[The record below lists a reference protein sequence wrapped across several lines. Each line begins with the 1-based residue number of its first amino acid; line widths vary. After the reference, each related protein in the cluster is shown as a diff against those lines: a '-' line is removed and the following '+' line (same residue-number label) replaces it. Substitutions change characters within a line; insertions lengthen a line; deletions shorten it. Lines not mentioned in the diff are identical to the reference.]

1 MENGGQKWHFHDTET
16 IFGSQNKRRGQVRRG
31 NKGTDRQ
38 VNREAGGRGRQ
49 GAQASVAHVPA

>member
-1 MENGGQKWHFHDTET
+1 MGGLKRPFHDTET
-16 IFGSQNKRRGQVRRG
+16 IFWSQKKRRGLARRG

-49 GAQASVAHVPA
+49 GAQASVPHVPA